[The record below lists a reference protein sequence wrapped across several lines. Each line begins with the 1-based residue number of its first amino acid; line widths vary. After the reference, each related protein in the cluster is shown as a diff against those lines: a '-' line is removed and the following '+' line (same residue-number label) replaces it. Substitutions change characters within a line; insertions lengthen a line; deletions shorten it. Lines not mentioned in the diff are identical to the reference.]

1 MMKIRPFQMSDETD
15 LVRIHDLARPIEL
28 EGSCDPR
35 AFVPL
40 LEDKEDLAE
49 FHEATKF
56 VALREEHIVGFVG
69 IEGSDVGWLYV
80 DPEESGKGVGRRLL
94 KQALNVIGIAASV
107 YVLDGNKAAI
117 GLYASEKFNEVDR
130 FKSKNNGYPCTVV
143 KLSQ

>member
-1 MMKIRPFQMSDETD
+1 MKIRPFQSSDETD
-15 LVRIHDLARPIEL
+15 LIRIHDLARPIEL

-56 VALREEHIVGFVG
+56 VALREDRILGFVG
-69 IEGSDVGWLYV
+69 IEGSVVGWLYV

-94 KQALNVIGIAASV
+94 KEALSTIGIAANV
-107 YVLDGNKAAI
+107 YVLDGNKPAI
-117 GLYASEKFNEVDR
+117 GLYASEEFSEVDR